1 MISYSSSPIIY
12 SITGEL
18 QDRAALSH
26 RSWQNVRLQV
36 GLLWLFPMALVPC
49 NCKADAFLGA
59 SSKAGAAAQNGA
71 MEVPR
76 PVSDSPWAHSISAGS
91 VWFRATSLCMS
102 VFQGLHSSQVSLKLF
117 IIEEISLCAV
127 KLPRMPIT
135 FSILK
140 LTELVLYG

>member
-59 SSKAGAAAQNGA
+59 SSKAGAAARNGA
-71 MEVPR
+71 MELPR
-76 PVSDSPWAHSISAGS
+76 PVPDSPWAHSISAGS

-117 IIEEISLCAV
+117 IIEETSLCAV